1 MKPLGSYSIRSVI
14 IHSWVFYAAVF
25 FMFIS
30 LFLPF
35 LFDVKYVEHVVQL
48 IMWVINVLVFMFL
61 ISVTIKNNM
70 EINKNKEVS
79 ISFFDYFLTIV
90 LFFFIVVFVPVFGN
104 FDRFVEVISSFVRVL

>member
-61 ISVTIKNNM
+61 ISVTIKDNM
-70 EINKNKEVS
+70 EINKNKEGSVS
-79 ISFFDYFLTIV
+79 IIDYFLIIFT
-90 LFFFIVVFVPVFGN
+90 FFFILVFVPVFGD
-104 FDRFVEVISSFVRVL
+104 FDRFVEVISSFVRVI

>member
-14 IHSWVFYAAVF
+14 IRSWIFYAAVF

-35 LFDVKYVEHVVQL
+35 LFDVKYVKHVTQL
-48 IMWVINVLVFMFL
+48 IAWSLNVLVFMIL
-61 ISVTIKNNM
+61 VAAIIKDNM
-70 EINKNKEVS
+70 EINKNKEGS
-79 ISFFDYFLTIV
+79 ISIFDYFLTMFT
-90 LFFFIVVFVPVFGN
+90 FFFFLIFIPMLSR